1 MGNLKD
7 FTELDVWIVAKAL
20 TKSIYKITATFP
32 STENYR
38 LTDQMCRAAVSV
50 PSNIAE
56 GLGRNTNPD
65 KKRFL
70 YIARG
75 SAFELE
81 TQVHIAFD
89 LGYINDQSLKV
100 LKSEILSVKKLLNGL
115 INFLK
120 DTKN

>member
-7 FTELDVWIVAKAL
+7 FTELDVWIVAKSL
-20 TKSIYKITATFP
+20 TKSIYEITATFP
-32 STENYR
+32 TSENYR
-38 LTDQMCRAAVSV
+38 LTDQMCRAAVSI

-56 GLGRNTNPD
+56 GLSRNTNPD

-81 TQVHIAFD
+81 TQMHIAFD
-89 LGYINDQSLKV
+89 LGYINNQKLKV
-100 LKSEILSVKKLLNGL
+100 LKSEILSVKKLINGF

>member
-1 MGNLKD
+1 MKD
-7 FTELDVWIVAKAL
+7 FTELDIWIVAKSL

-32 STENYR
+32 ATENYR
-38 LTDQMCRAAVSV
+38 LTDQMCRAAVSI

-75 SAFELE
+75 SVFESE

-89 LGYINDQSLKV
+89 LGCINDQSLKS
-100 LKSEILSVKKLLNGL
+100 LKSEVLSVKKLINGF

>member
-1 MGNLKD
+1 MGNMKD
-7 FTELDVWIVAKAL
+7 FTELDVWIVAKSL
-20 TKSIYKITATFP
+20 TKSIYKITTTLA
-32 STENYR
+32 TENYR
-38 LTDQMCRAAVSV
+38 LTDQMCRAAVSI

-89 LGYINDQSLKV
+89 LGYINDQRLKS
-100 LKSEILSVKKLLNGL
+100 LKSEILSVKKL
-115 INFLK
+115 
-120 DTKN
+120 